1 MAEDLRTIGQL
12 LAEIGV
18 PPQAYSLGRPS
29 ENAWCV
35 VPVDSPSSTPSSTPQ
50 AYDGEGDDA
59 DEGVDLDDE
68 PDPVR
73 PSAWEVYRLTGGTKQ
88 GLTVVSTEEAAGD
101 VLLGELGFGQRSWP

>member
-18 PPQAYSLGRPS
+18 PPQAFSLGRPS

-35 VPVDSPSSTPSSTPQ
+35 VPVDSPPSTPP
-50 AYDGEGDDA
+50 AYDDEGGDVDEV
-59 DEGVDLDDE
+59 DEGVDIDDE

-73 PSAWEVYRLTGGTKQ
+73 PSAWEVYRLAGGEKQ
-88 GLTVVSTEEAAGD
+88 RLTVVSTEEAACD